1 MTGSTPASASTS
13 APTPNPAPATNPA
26 PASTPAPVST
36 PAPGRLSPPSAVVG
50 TTNGSERRKERG
62 VVLRV
67 LVYVVVAHLLAFFI
81 WLLFLVGNRG

>member
-1 MTGSTPASASTS
+1 MTSGQ
-13 APTPNPAPATNPA
+13 
-26 PASTPAPVST
+26 TPAPEQVPT
-36 PAPGRLSPPSAVVG
+36 QRNAVVG
-50 TTNGSERRKERG
+50 TTNGTERRKERG

>member
-1 MTGSTPASASTS
+1 MSSPG
-13 APTPNPAPATNPA
+13 PAPEQ
-26 PASTPAPVST
+26 
-36 PAPGRLSPPSAVVG
+36 LPPTRSLVVG

-67 LVYVVVAHLLAFFI
+67 LVYVVVAHFLAFFI

>member
-1 MTGSTPASASTS
+1 MST
-13 APTPNPAPATNPA
+13 
-26 PASTPAPVST
+26 STPAPT
-36 PAPGRLSPPSAVVG
+36 PAPEQAPTPAPTPAPAPAPEQAALRRPVVIG

>member
-1 MTGSTPASASTS
+1 
-13 APTPNPAPATNPA
+13 
-26 PASTPAPVST
+26 
-36 PAPGRLSPPSAVVG
+36 VVG